1 MSLKN
6 CWSPEIDLF
15 LALTERGAI
24 SLERTRRFL
33 KKTGLPERDLVEL
46 PTSTKTFPDGA
57 QYRIEI
63 PSVESPEQ
71 LRRVIEKAE
80 EYDVPVHRISQGS
93 GVMLLTDRE
102 IEEMV
107 EIGRSERIEVS
118 LFTGPRASYD
128 VGGTAR
134 SANAMAVAW
143 RIRGTD
149 QLVHAI
155 EDIRRGIQLGI
166 KSFLVSDEGLLWVLS
181 EMRKAGEIPKE
192 VIWKISVTT
201 GCGNPASALLLQRL
215 GAGTLN
221 VATDLTLAQL
231 AAIRDAIEI
240 PLDVY
245 VAVPTG
251 YGGFIRH
258 FEAPEMVRVASPI
271 YLKFSIP
278 LGQNIYPAGKHI
290 LATMLGYADEEV
302 RQAKLS
308 YSNILRYYPK
318 AKISK
323 RGAKGLAIPG

>member
-1 MSLKN
+1 LK
-6 CWSPEIDLF
+6 S
-15 LALTERGAI
+15 T
-24 SLERTRRFL
+24 LERTRSFL
-33 KKTGLPERDLVEL
+33 KKIGLPEGDLAAL
-46 PTSTKTFPDGA
+46 PSSTKRFPDGA

-71 LRRVIEKAE
+71 LRKVIEKAE
-80 EYDVPVHRISQGS
+80 EYEVPVHRISQGS
-93 GVMLLTDRE
+93 GVMMLTDTE
-102 IEEMV
+102 IEEMA

-128 VGGTAR
+128 VGASSK
-134 SANAMAVAW
+134 SANAMSVSW
-143 RIRGTD
+143 RIRGAD

-155 EDIRRGIQLGI
+155 EDIKRGVQLGI
-166 KSFLVSDEGLLWVLS
+166 RSFLVSDEGLLSVLD
-181 EMRKAGEIPKE
+181 EMKKAGEIPRD

-201 GCGNPASALLLQRL
+201 GCGNPASARLLERL

-221 VATDLTLAQL
+221 VATDLTLSQL
-231 AAIRDAIEI
+231 AAIRDAIEL

-271 YLKFSIP
+271 YLKFSVP

-290 LATMLGYADEEV
+290 LGTMLGYADEEV

-308 YSNILRYYPK
+308 YSNVLRYYPK

-323 RGAKGLAIPG
+323 RGAKGLAIPL